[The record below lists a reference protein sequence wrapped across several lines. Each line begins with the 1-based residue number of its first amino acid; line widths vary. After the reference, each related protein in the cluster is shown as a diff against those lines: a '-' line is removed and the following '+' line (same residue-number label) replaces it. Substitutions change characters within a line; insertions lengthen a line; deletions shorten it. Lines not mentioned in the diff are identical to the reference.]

1 MSLPR
6 SPIVLIPARLAANRL
21 PGKPLADIHGLPM
34 IAHVWRR
41 AMAAELG
48 PVVVAC
54 AEPEIAKAVEAAGGR
69 AILTRPDHGS
79 GSDRIF
85 EALETLDPE
94 GRHDAVINLQGDLP
108 TIAPE
113 ALRAVL
119 APLADAAVDIATL
132 VAEITDPAER
142 ADPNVVKA
150 ALAFPDAGAGDAGAG
165 SAGAGSAG
173 VDGGPDRPA
182 IARALY
188 FSRAPVPWDGG
199 DPAKPLYHH
208 IGLYAYRRAALE
220 RFVALPASGLER
232 RERLEQLRALEAGL
246 RIDAALVDTVPLGV
260 DTPADLARAREFLAP
275 RDV

>member
-6 SPIVLIPARLAANRL
+6 SPIVIIPARLAANRL

-34 IAHVWRR
+34 IVHVWRR
-41 AMAAELG
+41 AVAAELG

-108 TIAPE
+108 TLAPE

-150 ALAFPDAGAGDAGAG
+150 ALAFPDAGEGSAGAG
-165 SAGAGSAG
+165 SAGAG
-173 VDGGPDRPA
+173 GPNRPA

-260 DTPADLARAREFLAP
+260 DTPADLARARELLAP